1 MLKLKKHYKGGS
13 RLRFLLF
20 SVSIGAGHDSAARA
34 ISEEL
39 ILRMPDAKIETIDTF
54 KYINS
59 VLNKVIVES
68 YMDTLRFTPKVWGYL
83 YEQSE
88 QKTAFVDIGQLF
100 NRLLSAKLEKLI
112 NDYNADLIFCT
123 HAFPA
128 GIISALKA
136 KSGLKTPVIC
146 VVTDYTI
153 HRLWIH
159 EHCDLYTIASP
170 LLNDEGIQ
178 QGIPAEKI
186 YPLGIPIKP
195 CFGDFIS
202 KEDARTRL
210 GLFDKLTLLVMGGG
224 LGLGSIINIVQVM
237 ESSEIDCQIIV
248 VCGNNDKLR
257 NKLKIFENNPNIK
270 VYSFVNNM
278 HEIMSA
284 ADLLITKPGGL
295 TTAEALAK
303 GLPMIIVNPLPGQE
317 ARNTSFLL
325 NAGVAAK
332 VNFETELPIVLKQ
345 ILNNPIR
352 IPQMKEMAKYL
363 GKPQAVKEIVDL
375 ALTKLGG

>member
-1 MLKLKKHYKGGS
+1 M
-13 RLRFLLF
+13 RFLLF

-34 ISEEL
+34 ISEEI
-39 ILRMPDAKIETIDTF
+39 ILRMPDAKIEIIDTF
-54 KYINS
+54 KYINR

-68 YMDTLRFTPKVWGYL
+68 YMETLRFTPKVWGYL
-83 YEQSE
+83 YEQTE
-88 QKTAFVDIGQLF
+88 QKASFIDIGQLF
-100 NRLLSAKLEKLI
+100 NRLLSTKLEKLI
-112 NDYNADLIFCT
+112 SDYKPDLIFCT
-123 HAFPA
+123 HAFPT

-136 KSGLKTPVIC
+136 KTGIKIPVISA
-146 VVTDYTI
+146 VTDYTI

-159 EHCDLYTIASP
+159 EHCDIYTIASP
-170 LLNDEGIQ
+170 LLYNEAIQ

-195 CFGDFIS
+195 DFENYIS
-202 KEDARTRL
+202 KEDAQRRL
-210 GLFDKLTLLVMGGG
+210 GLSNKLTILIMGGG
-224 LGLGSIINIVQVM
+224 LGLGSIIDTVQVVQ
-237 ESSEIDCQIIV
+237 SSPIDCQIIV
-248 VCGNNDKLR
+248 VCGNNEKLY
-257 NKLKIFENNPNIK
+257 NKLGSFVNDPNIK
-270 VYSFVNNM
+270 IYGFVNNM

-317 ARNTSFLL
+317 ARNTSFLM

-332 VNFETELPIVLKQ
+332 VNSETELPIVLRQ
-345 ILNNPIR
+345 ILENEIR
-352 IPQMKEMAKYL
+352 IPQMKDMAKYL
-363 GKPQAVKEIVDL
+363 GKPQAVKEIVSL